1 MLALKLVLALEP
13 CARPVLLG
21 KLSAFPPQ
29 CYNHY
34 IDKHKQRRFTRTLD
48 TTQLFPGITQHK
60 VKTDRIETAYLEA
73 GAGSTPIVLVQ
84 GNTSSSLFFQD
95 FMLALAATNR
105 YKIYAPDMRGFGDTQ
120 ALPINAT
127 RGLRDFSDDLS
138 SLVQALG
145 LTSFHLFGWSMGGNV
160 AMQYAIEHPGAL
172 RTLTL
177 QSPGSPFGFGGTKG
191 PEGTP
196 IWPDFAGSGGGTAN
210 PDFVQ
215 RIKQGDRGNEQF
227 SPRTV
232 MNNFYF
238 KPPFRAAPDRE
249 EIYLTSMLS
258 CKVAEG
264 IYPGDMTPSNNW
276 PNVAPGTQG
285 PNNALSPK
293 YMNQANFAAISHKP
307 PVLWVRG
314 ADDQIVS
321 DTSLFDFGFLGQ
333 LGAVPGWP
341 GADIYPPQP
350 MIAQIRTVLQKY
362 KANGGQYQEVT
373 LPDCGHSPH
382 IEKPAEVLSLFTTFV
397 DAH

>member
-1 MLALKLVLALEP
+1 M
-13 CARPVLLG
+13 
-21 KLSAFPPQ
+21 
-29 CYNHY
+29 
-34 IDKHKQRRFTRTLD
+34 D
-48 TTQLFPGITQHK
+48 TTPLLAGISQK
-60 VKTDRIETAYLEA
+60 KIKTGRLEVAYLET
-73 GAGSTPIVLVQ
+73 GTGETPIVLVH

-105 YKIYAPDMRGFGDTQ
+105 YTIYAPDMRGFGDTQ

-138 SLVQALG
+138 SLAQALG
-145 LTSFHLFGWSMGGNV
+145 LTAYHLFGWSMGGNV
-160 AMQYAIEHPGAL
+160 AIQYAIDYPGTL

-177 QSPGSPFGFGGTKG
+177 QAPGSPFGFGGTKG

-210 PDFVQ
+210 PEFVQ
-215 RIKQGDRGNEQF
+215 RLGQGDRGSEQF

-232 MNNFYF
+232 MNTFYF
-238 KPPFRAAPDRE
+238 KPPFRVEPDRE
-249 EIYLTSMLS
+249 EIYVTSLLS
-258 CKVAEG
+258 CKVTEG

-276 PNVAPGTQG
+276 PNVAPGNQG

-293 YMNQANFAAISHKP
+293 YLNQATLAAIEHHL
-307 PVLWVRG
+307 PVLWIRG

-341 GADIYPPQP
+341 GPEVYPPQP
-350 MIAQIRTVLQKY
+350 MIAQIHAVFKNYQ
-362 KANGGQYQEVT
+362 ANGGHYREVI

-382 IEKPAEVLSLFTTFV
+382 IEKQEEVFKLFTEFV
-397 DAH
+397 EGDL

>member
-1 MLALKLVLALEP
+1 MD
-13 CARPVLLG
+13 
-21 KLSAFPPQ
+21 S
-29 CYNHY
+29 
-34 IDKHKQRRFTRTLD
+34 
-48 TTQLFPGITQHK
+48 TQILPGITQHK
-60 VKTDRIETAYLEA
+60 VKTDRLEVAYLEA
-73 GAGSTPIVLVQ
+73 GAGNTPLVLVH

-105 YKIYAPDMRGFGDTQ
+105 YKIYAPDMRGYGDTQ
-120 ALPINAT
+120 PLPINAT

-138 SLVQALG
+138 SLVQVLG
-145 LTSFHLFGWSMGGNV
+145 LTAFHLSGWSLGGNV
-160 AMQYAIEHPGAL
+160 VMQYAIDYPGTL
-172 RTLTL
+172 RTLIL
-177 QSPGSPFGFGGTKG
+177 QAAGSPFGFGGTKG

-215 RIKQGDRGNEQF
+215 RIAQHDRGNEQF

-238 KPPFRAAPDRE
+238 KPPFRVAPDRE
-249 EIYLTSMLS
+249 EIYLTSIFS

-293 YMNQANFAAISHKP
+293 YLNQANFASINQKP
-307 PVLWVRG
+307 PVLWIRG

-321 DTSLFDFGFLGQ
+321 DTSLFDYGFLGQ

-341 GADIYPPQP
+341 GADVYPPQP
-350 MIAQIRTVLQKY
+350 MITQLRAVLEQY
-362 KANGGQYQEVT
+362 RANGGQYQEIV

-382 IEKPAEVLSLFTTFV
+382 IEKQGAVHELVDSLIMQ
-397 DAH
+397 HSG

>member
-1 MLALKLVLALEP
+1 M
-13 CARPVLLG
+13 
-21 KLSAFPPQ
+21 
-29 CYNHY
+29 
-34 IDKHKQRRFTRTLD
+34 D
-48 TTQLFPGITQHK
+48 TTPLLAGISQK
-60 VKTDRIETAYLEA
+60 KIKTGRLEVAYLEA
-73 GAGSTPIVLVQ
+73 GTGETPIVLVH

-105 YKIYAPDMRGFGDTQ
+105 YTIYAPDLRGFGDTQ

-138 SLVQALG
+138 SLAQALG
-145 LTSFHLFGWSMGGNV
+145 LTAYHLFGWSLGGNV
-160 AMQYAIEHPGAL
+160 AMQYAIDYPVTL

-177 QSPGSPFGFGGTKG
+177 QAPGSPFGFGGTKG

-210 PDFVQ
+210 PEFVQ
-215 RIKQGDRGNEQF
+215 RLGRGDRGSEQF

-232 MNNFYF
+232 MNTFYF
-238 KPPFRAAPDRE
+238 KPPFRVDPDRE
-249 EIYLTSMLS
+249 EIYVTSLLS

-293 YMNQANFAAISHKP
+293 YLNQDTFAAIEHHL
-307 PVLWVRG
+307 PVLWIRG

-321 DTSLFDFGFLGQ
+321 DTSLFDFGYLGQ

-341 GADIYPPQP
+341 GPEVYPPQP
-350 MIAQIRTVLQKY
+350 MITQIRTVFKNYQ
-362 KANGGQYQEVT
+362 ANGGHYREVI

-382 IEKPAEVLSLFTTFV
+382 IEKQEEMLELFTEFMEG
-397 DAH
+397 DS